1 MSKELV
7 FWGRLNICQVGSH
20 KRMKYVQMTLGHGS
34 FYSNLFW
41 LTQVVLLEVFIA
53 RLGSV
58 SLSQRLIRSHANGKI
73 MSRATAQGYWE
84 ENLNGSE

>member
-1 MSKELV
+1 
-7 FWGRLNICQVGSH
+7 
-20 KRMKYVQMTLGHGS
+20 MKYVQMTLGHGS

-58 SLSQRLIRSHANGKI
+58 SLSQRNSSGAMQTGKI